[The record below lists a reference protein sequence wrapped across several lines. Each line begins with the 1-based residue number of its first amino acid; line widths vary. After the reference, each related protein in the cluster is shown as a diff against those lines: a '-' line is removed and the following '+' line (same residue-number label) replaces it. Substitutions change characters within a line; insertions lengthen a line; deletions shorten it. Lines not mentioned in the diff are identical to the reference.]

1 MITILGGLDDSFEQ
15 AEIARS
21 MERNAKMLDLGNER
35 ACMFYD
41 FWNRVLQLVQLP

>member
-1 MITILGGLDDSFEQ
+1 MF
-15 AEIARS
+15 
-21 MERNAKMLDLGNER
+21 DLGTER